1 MNKWTIEQ
9 ARKTYNIQ
17 QWGSGYFDLND
28 QGHLIATPCSQQT
41 ATTVDLHQLAD
52 EIKNTGLSLPVLVR
66 FTDILHDRVKALD
79 HAFQQA
85 MKKNDYQGKFTGV
98 YPIKV
103 NQQQSV
109 VKEILNV
116 TDVHV
121 GLEAG
126 SKPELMA
133 VLALSHKKDS
143 VIICNGYKDRE
154 YIRLALIGKQLGNK
168 IYLVIEKA
176 SELELIIEQ
185 AKALDIQPLIGMR
198 IRLASV
204 GAGNWQN
211 TGGDKSKFGL
221 SSTQALAMIERLKE
235 SGFLDSL
242 ELLHFHMGSQLP
254 NIRDIQQGQYECA
267 RYFTELHRLGVNIRT
282 IDVGGGLGINYDGT
296 RSRNFCSM
304 NYTIDDYANCIV
316 ATFKDACTK
325 ANIPHP
331 DIITESGRALT
342 AHHAVLI
349 TNVVDTETAHQ
360 NRPDKNP
367 ACEKPAIVQDLVS
380 MIDALSETRT
390 SNTSSRSPVEIY
402 HEAKHSLSETQSQ
415 FNSGELTLEQRA
427 YAEQLYSSIC
437 WKVRTILQAGTK
449 AHRETLDELNET
461 LADKY
466 FCNFSIFK
474 STPDIWA
481 ISQIFPIVP
490 LHRLDE
496 APSRRGRLHDI
507 TCDSDGRIDF
517 YVDSEGIESSLPLH
531 PLKNNEPYLIGL
543 FLIGAY
549 QEILGD
555 MHNLFGDTDS
565 INVALTEN
573 GDYKLDQALRGDTV
587 RSVLEF
593 VKYDVNQIINIYEEK
608 VDSAELNATQKELF
622 LTELKAGISG
632 YTYLED

>member
-1 MNKWTIEQ
+1 MNNWTIEQ
-9 ARKTYNIQ
+9 ARKTYNVQ
-17 QWGSGYFDLND
+17 QWGNGYFDLND
-28 QGHLIATPCSQQT
+28 QGHLIAIPSSQQA
-41 ATTVDLHQLAD
+41 ATTVDLYQLAD
-52 EIKNTGLSLPVLVR
+52 EIKKTGLSLPVLVR
-66 FTDILHDRVKALD
+66 FTDILHDRVKTLD

-103 NQQQSV
+103 NQQRSV

-143 VIICNGYKDRE
+143 IIICNGYKDRE
-154 YIRLALIGKQLGNK
+154 YIRLALIGRQLGYK
-168 IYLVIEKA
+168 VYLVIEKA

-185 AKALDIQPLIGMR
+185 AKALDIQPLMGIR
-198 IRLASV
+198 VRLASV
-204 GAGNWQN
+204 GSGNWQN
-211 TGGDKSKFGL
+211 TGGEKSKFGL
-221 SSTQALAMIERLKE
+221 SSTQALALIKRLKE
-235 SGFLDSL
+235 TGFLASL

-254 NIRDIQQGQYECA
+254 NIRDIQQGLHECA
-267 RYFTELHRLGVNIRT
+267 RYFTELHRLDVNIRT
-282 IDVGGGLGINYDGT
+282 VDVGGGLGINYDGT

-304 NYTIDDYANCIV
+304 NYTMHDYANCIV
-316 ATFKDACTK
+316 TTLRDACTK
-325 ANIPHP
+325 TGIPHP

-349 TNVVDTETAHQ
+349 TNVVDSETAHQ
-360 NRPDKNP
+360 NRPDKKP
-367 ACEKPAIVQDLVS
+367 EHEKPAIIQNLVS
-380 MIDALSETRT
+380 MFDALSETRT
-390 SNTSSRSPVEIY
+390 GNTPRSPIEIY
-402 HEAKHSLSETQSQ
+402 NEAKHSLSEAQLQ

-496 APSRRGRLHDI
+496 EPSRRGRLHDI
-507 TCDSDGRIDF
+507 TCDSDGRIDL

-531 PLKNNEPYLIGL
+531 PLKNSEPYLIGI
-543 FLIGAY
+543 FLVGAY

-555 MHNLFGDTDS
+555 MHNLFGDTNS
-565 INVALTEN
+565 INVLLVEN
-573 GDYKLDQALRGDTV
+573 GEYKLDQALHGDTV
-587 RSVLEF
+587 SSVLEF
-593 VKYDVNQIINIYEEK
+593 VKYDVNQFINAYEEK
-608 VDSAELNATQKELF
+608 VDSAGLNAAQKKLYLE
-622 LTELKAGISG
+622 ELKAGISG

>member
-1 MNKWTIEQ
+1 MNNWTIEQ
-9 ARKTYNIQ
+9 ARKTYNVQ
-17 QWGSGYFDLND
+17 QWGNGYFDLND
-28 QGHLIATPCSQQT
+28 QGHLIAIPSSQQA
-41 ATTVDLHQLAD
+41 ATTVDLYQLAD
-52 EIKNTGLSLPVLVR
+52 EIKKTGLSLPVLVR
-66 FTDILHDRVKALD
+66 FTDILHDRVKTLD

-103 NQQQSV
+103 NQQRSV

-143 VIICNGYKDRE
+143 IIICNGYKDRE
-154 YIRLALIGKQLGNK
+154 YIRLALIGRQLGYK
-168 IYLVIEKA
+168 VYLVIEKA

-185 AKALDIQPLIGMR
+185 AKALDIQPLMGIR
-198 IRLASV
+198 VRLASV
-204 GAGNWQN
+204 GSGNWQN
-211 TGGDKSKFGL
+211 TGGEKSKFGL
-221 SSTQALAMIERLKE
+221 SSTQALALIKRLKE
-235 SGFLDSL
+235 TGFLASL

-254 NIRDIQQGQYECA
+254 NIRDIQQGLHECA
-267 RYFTELHRLGVNIRT
+267 RYFTELHRLDVNIRT
-282 IDVGGGLGINYDGT
+282 VDVGGGLGINYDGT

-304 NYTIDDYANCIV
+304 NYTMHDYANCIV
-316 ATFKDACTK
+316 TTLRDACTK
-325 ANIPHP
+325 TGIPHP

-349 TNVVDTETAHQ
+349 TNVVDSETAHQ
-360 NRPDKNP
+360 NRPDKKP
-367 ACEKPAIVQDLVS
+367 EHEKPAIIQNLVS
-380 MIDALSETRT
+380 MFDALSETRT
-390 SNTSSRSPVEIY
+390 GNTPRSPIEIY
-402 HEAKHSLSETQSQ
+402 NEAKHSLSEAQLQ

-507 TCDSDGRIDF
+507 TCDSDGRIDL

-531 PLKNNEPYLIGL
+531 PLKNSEPYLIGI
-543 FLIGAY
+543 FLVGAY

-555 MHNLFGDTDS
+555 MHNLFGDTNS
-565 INVALTEN
+565 INVLLVEN
-573 GDYKLDQALRGDTV
+573 GEYKLDQALHGDTV
-587 RSVLEF
+587 SSVLEF
-593 VKYDVNQIINIYEEK
+593 VKYDVNQFINAYEEK
-608 VDSAELNATQKELF
+608 VDSAGLNAAQKKLY
-622 LTELKAGISG
+622 LKELKAGISG

>member
-1 MNKWTIEQ
+1 MNNWTIEQ
-9 ARKTYNIQ
+9 ARKTYNVQ
-17 QWGSGYFDLND
+17 QWGNGYFDLND
-28 QGHLIATPCSQQT
+28 QGHLIAIPSSQQA
-41 ATTVDLHQLAD
+41 ATTVDLYQLAD
-52 EIKNTGLSLPVLVR
+52 EIKKTGLSLPVLVR
-66 FTDILHDRVKALD
+66 FTDILHDRVKTLD

-103 NQQQSV
+103 NQQRSV

-143 VIICNGYKDRE
+143 IIICNGYKDRE
-154 YIRLALIGKQLGNK
+154 YIRLALIGRQLGYK
-168 IYLVIEKA
+168 VYLVIEKA

-185 AKALDIQPLIGMR
+185 AKALDIQPLMGIR
-198 IRLASV
+198 VRLASV
-204 GAGNWQN
+204 GSGNWQN
-211 TGGDKSKFGL
+211 TGGEKSKFGL
-221 SSTQALAMIERLKE
+221 SSTQALALIKRLKE
-235 SGFLDSL
+235 TGFLASL

-254 NIRDIQQGQYECA
+254 NIRDIQQGLHECA
-267 RYFTELHRLGVNIRT
+267 RYFTELHRLDVNIRT
-282 IDVGGGLGINYDGT
+282 VDVGGGLGINYDGT

-304 NYTIDDYANCIV
+304 NYTMHDYANCIV
-316 ATFKDACTK
+316 TTLRDACTK
-325 ANIPHP
+325 TGIPHP

-349 TNVVDTETAHQ
+349 TNVVDSETAHQ
-360 NRPDKNP
+360 NRPDKKP
-367 ACEKPAIVQDLVS
+367 EHEKPAIIQNLVS
-380 MIDALSETRT
+380 MFDALSETRT
-390 SNTSSRSPVEIY
+390 GNTPRSPIEIY
-402 HEAKHSLSETQSQ
+402 NEAKHSLSEAQLQ

-496 APSRRGRLHDI
+496 EPSRRGRLHDI
-507 TCDSDGRIDF
+507 TCDSDGRIDL

-531 PLKNNEPYLIGL
+531 PLKNSEPYLIGI
-543 FLIGAY
+543 FLVGAY

-555 MHNLFGDTDS
+555 MHNLFGDTNS
-565 INVALTEN
+565 INVVLVEN
-573 GDYKLDQALRGDTV
+573 GEYKLDQALHGDTV
-587 RSVLEF
+587 SSVLEF
-593 VKYDVNQIINIYEEK
+593 VKYDVNQFINAYEEK
-608 VDSAELNATQKELF
+608 VDSAGLNAAQKKLY
-622 LTELKAGISG
+622 LKELKAGISG

>member
-1 MNKWTIEQ
+1 MNNWTIEQ
-9 ARKTYNIQ
+9 ARKTYNVQ
-17 QWGSGYFDLND
+17 QWGNGYFDLND
-28 QGHLIATPCSQQT
+28 QGHLIAIPSSQQA
-41 ATTVDLHQLAD
+41 ATTVDLYQLAD
-52 EIKNTGLSLPVLVR
+52 EIKKTGLSLPVLVR
-66 FTDILHDRVKALD
+66 FTDILHDRVKTLD

-103 NQQQSV
+103 NQQRSV

-143 VIICNGYKDRE
+143 IIICNGYKDRE
-154 YIRLALIGKQLGNK
+154 YIRLALIGRQLGYK
-168 IYLVIEKA
+168 VYLVIEKA

-185 AKALDIQPLIGMR
+185 AKALDIQPLMGIR
-198 IRLASV
+198 VRLASV
-204 GAGNWQN
+204 GSGNWQN
-211 TGGDKSKFGL
+211 TGGEKSKFGL
-221 SSTQALAMIERLKE
+221 SSTQALALIKRLKE
-235 SGFLDSL
+235 TGFLASL

-254 NIRDIQQGQYECA
+254 NIRDIQQGLHECA

-282 IDVGGGLGINYDGT
+282 VDVGGGLGINYDGT

-304 NYTIDDYANCIV
+304 NYTMHDYANCIV
-316 ATFKDACTK
+316 TTLRDACTK
-325 ANIPHP
+325 TGIPHP

-349 TNVVDTETAHQ
+349 TNVVDSETAHQ
-360 NRPDKNP
+360 NRPDKKP
-367 ACEKPAIVQDLVS
+367 EHEKPAIIQNLVS
-380 MIDALSETRT
+380 MFDALSETRT
-390 SNTSSRSPVEIY
+390 GNTPRSPIEIY
-402 HEAKHSLSETQSQ
+402 NEAKHSLSEAQLQ

-507 TCDSDGRIDF
+507 TCDSDGRIDL

-531 PLKNNEPYLIGL
+531 PLKNSEPYLIGI
-543 FLIGAY
+543 FLVGAY

-555 MHNLFGDTDS
+555 MHNLFGDTNS
-565 INVALTEN
+565 INVLLVEN
-573 GDYKLDQALRGDTV
+573 GEYKLDQALHGDTV
-587 RSVLEF
+587 SSVLEF
-593 VKYDVNQIINIYEEK
+593 VKYDVNQFINAYEEK
-608 VDSAELNATQKELF
+608 VDSAGLNAAQKKLYLE
-622 LTELKAGISG
+622 ELKAGISG

>member
-1 MNKWTIEQ
+1 MNNWTIEQ
-9 ARKTYNIQ
+9 ARKTYNVQ
-17 QWGSGYFDLND
+17 QWGNGYFDLND
-28 QGHLIATPCSQQT
+28 QGHLIAIPSSQQA
-41 ATTVDLHQLAD
+41 ATTVDLYQLAD
-52 EIKNTGLSLPVLVR
+52 EIKKTGLSLPVLVR
-66 FTDILHDRVKALD
+66 FTDILHDRVKTLD

-103 NQQQSV
+103 NQQRSV

-143 VIICNGYKDRE
+143 IIICNGYKDRE
-154 YIRLALIGKQLGNK
+154 YIRLALIGRQLGYK
-168 IYLVIEKA
+168 VYLVIEKA

-185 AKALDIQPLIGMR
+185 AKALDIQPLIGIR
-198 IRLASV
+198 VRLASV

-221 SSTQALAMIERLKE
+221 SSTQALALIKRLKE
-235 SGFLDSL
+235 TGFLASL

-254 NIRDIQQGQYECA
+254 NIRDIQQGLHECA

-282 IDVGGGLGINYDGT
+282 VDVGGGLGINYDGT

-304 NYTIDDYANCIV
+304 NYTMQDYANCIV
-316 ATFKDACTK
+316 TTLRDACSKTG
-325 ANIPHP
+325 IPHP

-349 TNVVDTETAHQ
+349 TNVVDSETAHQ
-360 NRPDKNP
+360 NRPDKKP
-367 ACEKPAIVQDLVS
+367 EHEKPAIIQNLVS
-380 MIDALSETRT
+380 MFDALSETRT
-390 SNTSSRSPVEIY
+390 GNTPRSPIEIY
-402 HEAKHSLSETQSQ
+402 NEAKHGLSEAQLQ

-507 TCDSDGRIDF
+507 TCDSDGRIDL

-531 PLKNNEPYLIGL
+531 PLKNSEPYLIGI
-543 FLIGAY
+543 FLVGAY

-555 MHNLFGDTDS
+555 MHNLFGDTNS
-565 INVALTEN
+565 INVVLAEN
-573 GDYKLDQALRGDTV
+573 GEYKLDQALRGDTV
-587 RSVLEF
+587 SSVLEF
-593 VKYDVNQIINIYEEK
+593 VKYDVNQFINAYEEK
-608 VDSAELNATQKELF
+608 VDSAGLNTAQKKLYLE
-622 LTELKAGISG
+622 ELKAGISG

>member
-1 MNKWTIEQ
+1 MNNWTIEQ
-9 ARKTYNIQ
+9 ARKTYNVQ
-17 QWGSGYFDLND
+17 QWGNGYFDLND
-28 QGHLIATPCSQQT
+28 QGHLIAIPSSQQA
-41 ATTVDLHQLAD
+41 ATTVDLYQLAD
-52 EIKNTGLSLPVLVR
+52 EIKKTGLSLPVLVR
-66 FTDILHDRVKALD
+66 FTDILHDRVKTLD

-103 NQQQSV
+103 NQQRSV

-143 VIICNGYKDRE
+143 IIICNGYKDRE
-154 YIRLALIGKQLGNK
+154 YIRLALIGRQLGYK
-168 IYLVIEKA
+168 VYLVIEKA

-185 AKALDIQPLIGMR
+185 AKALDIQPLMGIR
-198 IRLASV
+198 VRLASV
-204 GAGNWQN
+204 GSGNWQN
-211 TGGDKSKFGL
+211 TGGEKSKFGL
-221 SSTQALAMIERLKE
+221 SSTQALALIKRLKE
-235 SGFLDSL
+235 TGFLASL

-254 NIRDIQQGQYECA
+254 NIRDIQQGLHECA
-267 RYFTELHRLGVNIRT
+267 RYFTELHRLDVNIRT
-282 IDVGGGLGINYDGT
+282 VDVGGGLGINYDGT

-304 NYTIDDYANCIV
+304 NYTMHDYANCIV
-316 ATFKDACTK
+316 TTLRDACTK
-325 ANIPHP
+325 TGIPHP

-349 TNVVDTETAHQ
+349 TNVVDSETAHQ
-360 NRPDKNP
+360 NRPDKKP
-367 ACEKPAIVQDLVS
+367 EHEKPAIIQNLVS
-380 MIDALSETRT
+380 MFDALSETRT
-390 SNTSSRSPVEIY
+390 GNTPRSPIEIY
-402 HEAKHSLSETQSQ
+402 NEAKHSLSEAQLQ

-507 TCDSDGRIDF
+507 TCDSDGRIDL

-531 PLKNNEPYLIGL
+531 PLKNSEPYLIGI
-543 FLIGAY
+543 FLVGAY

-555 MHNLFGDTDS
+555 MHNLFGDTNS
-565 INVALTEN
+565 INVLLVEN
-573 GDYKLDQALRGDTV
+573 GEYKLDQALHGDTV
-587 RSVLEF
+587 SSVLEF
-593 VKYDVNQIINIYEEK
+593 VKYDVNQFINAYEEK
-608 VDSAELNATQKELF
+608 VDSAGLNAAQKKLYLE
-622 LTELKAGISG
+622 ELKAGISG